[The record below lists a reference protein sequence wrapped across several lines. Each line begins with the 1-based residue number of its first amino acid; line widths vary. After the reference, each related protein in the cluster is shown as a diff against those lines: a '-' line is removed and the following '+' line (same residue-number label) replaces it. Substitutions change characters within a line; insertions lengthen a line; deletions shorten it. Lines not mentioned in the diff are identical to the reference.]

1 MTAFTDC
8 RTDYWYNK
16 DFLSEQF
23 QTYISG
29 FDKAIEDIESFF
41 DNLDCTEFDESN
53 LDCTEFDESNLEFI
67 ERIKDKLLD
76 KLGSWLEFERNE
88 TITAFI
94 DGMDRKE
101 YKRNRKAVLEANAAK
116 PEAEQKK
123 YYDTLAYHQ
132 VPFIGPDDECNDE
145 LEDDDAE

>member
-1 MTAFTDC
+1 MSAFPDC

-29 FDKAIEDIESFF
+29 FDNAIEDIESFF
-41 DNLDCTEFDESN
+41 DNLDCTDFDEIN
-53 LDCTEFDESNLEFI
+53 IEFI

-76 KLGSWLEFERNE
+76 KLGSWLECERNE

-123 YYDTLAYHQ
+123 YYDTRAYHQ